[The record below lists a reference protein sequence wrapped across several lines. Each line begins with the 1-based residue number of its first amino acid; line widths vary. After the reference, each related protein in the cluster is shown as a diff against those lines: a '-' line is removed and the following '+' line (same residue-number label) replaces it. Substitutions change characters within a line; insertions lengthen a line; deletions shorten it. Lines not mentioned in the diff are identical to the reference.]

1 MLYTLCTAGTP
12 GGQQRARTTLSP
24 NEKPEGKGSRI
35 SETTQPVFK
44 NAAYTQQYID
54 IANSLDGD
62 VPGRRAARAYM
73 DASTAI
79 VHHRVENP
87 RFAICDYLQNGVVDK
102 FHLLAKRFTEA
113 GYPCT
118 VCDVRDLTFDGEVL
132 HDAQGQPVH
141 AIWRRCV
148 TNDVLEFWDESQALI
163 EAVKAQILTPD
174 DGIAD
179 MADDQVQ
186 REPVLYNN
194 LEGLYCYNGTFQGI
208 FSRLG
213 PYPTISKP
221 VKGITCATI
230 WVD

>member
-1 MLYTLCTAGTP
+1 M
-12 GGQQRARTTLSP
+12 
-24 NEKPEGKGSRI
+24 
-35 SETTQPVFK
+35 
-44 NAAYTQQYID
+44 
-54 IANSLDGD
+54 
-62 VPGRRAARAYM
+62 
-73 DASTAI
+73 
-79 VHHRVENP
+79 
-87 RFAICDYLQNGVVDK
+87 
-102 FHLLAKRFTEA
+102 
-113 GYPCT
+113 
-118 VCDVRDLTFDGEVL
+118 RDLTFDGEVL
-132 HDAQGQPVH
+132 RDKEGQPVH

-163 EAVKAQILTPD
+163 EAVKAQKVALIGSFAGHIVHDKQIFEALFNPATQAFLTPEEIAFVERTVPQTALSGREGGRPRRRPRRQGRLDHQAHRRLRRGRRVRGLLPNAGAMGTDHREVRQRGRRRPLLGAALHHAVQDARSLTPD

-213 PYPTISKP
+213 PFPTISKP
-221 VKGITCATI
+221 MKGITCATI